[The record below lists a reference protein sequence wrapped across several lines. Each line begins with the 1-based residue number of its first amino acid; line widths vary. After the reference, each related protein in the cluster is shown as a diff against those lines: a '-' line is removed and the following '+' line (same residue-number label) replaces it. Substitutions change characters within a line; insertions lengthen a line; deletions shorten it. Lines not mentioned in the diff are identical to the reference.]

1 MAKKSLIERN
11 NKRRRLAERYAE
23 RRTALKAMAS
33 DRSLPPEER
42 FDARLKLAK
51 LPRNSAKVR
60 VRNLCEL
67 SGRPRA
73 NYRKFRIS
81 RIALRELALKGQIP
95 GMVKAS
101 W

>member
-11 NKRRRLAERYAE
+11 DKRRRLAERYAE
-23 RRTALKAMAS
+23 RRAALKAMAS

-81 RIALRELALKGQIP
+81 RIALREMALKGQIP

>member
-11 NKRRRLAERYAE
+11 NKRRRLAERYEE

-51 LPRNSAKVR
+51 LARNSAKVR

>member
-11 NKRRRLAERYAE
+11 NKRRRLAERYEE